1 MYWDKRYI
9 EFRER
14 VREFAERVIG
24 PIAAEIDETQRFPGE
39 IMKPLADEGYLG
51 MVIPKKY
58 GGAGSETLEYA
69 IAVEEFS
76 RVCGS
81 TGITVAAH
89 NSLGLWPI
97 YAFGTEEQKRKY
109 LPRGCSGELIA
120 FGLTEPGAGSD
131 AGGTKTRAVRDGD
144 KWILNGSKCWI
155 TSATECFAATVTA
168 KTSDEPGSYGI
179 SSFILEK
186 GMNGFSS
193 GKKEVKLGL
202 RGSDTAFL
210 HFADVEVPAENQLG
224 ECGEGFK
231 QFMLTLD
238 CGRISIGAM
247 AIGLAQGA
255 LDDAAAFALELDRSG
270 HKMSENQGIAFQL
283 ADMLTEIE
291 AARGLVY
298 RAAMLK
304 DQEAPFGLA
313 SAEAKLFASEVGTRC
328 AHRALDILGQA
339 GAVVGDHPSER
350 ILRDV
355 KLCEIGEGTSEIQR
369 IVISRKLLKEY
380 ERLLEPA
387 SQVVA
392 EPVTSQ

>member
-1 MYWDKRYI
+1 MYWDKKYL
-9 EFRER
+9 EFREK
-14 VREFAERVIG
+14 VREFAERVVA
-24 PIAAEIDETQRFPGE
+24 PVAAEIDESQRFPSE
-39 IMKPLADEGYLG
+39 LMKPIAEEGYLG
-51 MVIPKKY
+51 MVISKKY
-58 GGAGSETLEYA
+58 GGSGFETLEYT

-109 LPRGCSGELIA
+109 LPRGCAGELFA
-120 FGLTEPGAGSD
+120 FGLTEPDAGSD
-131 AGGTKTRAVRDGD
+131 AGGTKTRAVLAGD
-144 KWILNGSKCWI
+144 KWIINGSKCWI

-168 KTSDEPGSYGI
+168 RTSDEPGSYGI

-186 GMNGFSS
+186 GMTGFSS

-202 RGSDTAFL
+202 RGSDTAFM
-210 HFADVEVPAENQLG
+210 HFSDVEVPLENQLG
-224 ECGEGFK
+224 ETGQGFR
-231 QFMLTLD
+231 QFMKTLD

-255 LDDAAAFALELDRSG
+255 LDDAAQFAVKLDQSG

-283 ADMLTEIE
+283 ADMRTEID

-304 DQEAPFGLA
+304 DQDEPFGLE

-328 AHRALDILGQA
+328 AVRALDILGQA

-369 IVISRKLLKEY
+369 IVISRRILKEY
-380 ERLLEPA
+380 AALLEPA
-387 SQVVA
+387 AQEVA
-392 EPVTSQ
+392 EPVSS